1 VPLKSRS
8 VVVADRGLV
17 FDDGDDFLHGRQ
29 FSSMAHAPEAAPRL
43 ITICPAPNACRTGLI
58 RTASLQ

>member
-1 VPLKSRS
+1 PLKRRR

-17 FDDGDDFLHGRQ
+17 LDDGDDFLHGRQ
-29 FSSMAHAPEAAPRL
+29 FSATARVQEAAPRL
-43 ITICPAPNACRTGLI
+43 ITICPGPAACRTGLI